1 MEFNFYY
8 KTETEKK
15 ELDQVINCELDKHF
29 KDNLKYIQIHNSCR
43 YENIESNNYTNDYVQ
58 DGFIC
63 IYIPNSLYIEDLEL
77 SKQKL
82 YENRNNIINNFEKT
96 NGGTNICLDISGLY
110 LKDFLSEVQENLS
123 FVPEKKVLDKNRK
136 KK

>member
-43 YENIESNNYTNDYVQ
+43 YTNDHVQ

-96 NGGTNICLDISGLY
+96 NGDTNICLDISGLY

-136 KK
+136 NSWEKL